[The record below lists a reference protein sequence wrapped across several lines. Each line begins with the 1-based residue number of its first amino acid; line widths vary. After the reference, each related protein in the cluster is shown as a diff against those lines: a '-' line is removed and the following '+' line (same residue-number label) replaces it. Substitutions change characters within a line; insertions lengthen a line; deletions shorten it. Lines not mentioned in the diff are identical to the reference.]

1 MAEEGV
7 TVAGPFRL
15 GLPAVIVHGGA
26 GGWKGLRSEE
36 EVVSAVRRA
45 AEAAQG
51 LNNAFDAVV
60 EAIRVMEDSGVL
72 NAGLG
77 SVVNYEGEVEMD
89 AGLMAGDLRVAG
101 GVAAVRYPRNP
112 IVLAAWV
119 ARNLPHVILA
129 GPAADRLAERLGL
142 PRHPGPQERML
153 KRWREMMRL
162 INEGELDR
170 LPGHAAAIA
179 RLYGGDT
186 VGAAAVWPGGEA
198 AAGTSTGGIMM
209 KHPGRVGD
217 SPVPGAGFYAEN
229 GVGACAATGI
239 GETILLAR
247 PCIYAVELLREGVPV
262 AAAAEAAVARHTRL
276 MGGDNLGVI
285 LVSADGYAAAAMNT
299 EAMPVAAAGPESRLA
314 ALLRRG
320 GKIK

>member
-1 MAEEGV
+1 MAEEKV

-26 GGWKGLRSEE
+26 GGWRGLHSEE
-36 EVVSAVRRA
+36 EVVAAVSRA

-51 LNNAFDAVV
+51 AGNALDAVV

-89 AGLMAGDLRVAG
+89 AGLMSGDLRVAG

-112 IVLAAWV
+112 IVLAAWI
-119 ARNLPHVILA
+119 ARNLPHVLLA
-129 GPAADRLAERLGL
+129 GPAADKLAERLGL
-142 PRHPGPQERML
+142 PRHPGPQERVL
-153 KRWREMMRL
+153 KRWKELRKL
-162 INEGELDR
+162 IQEGALDR
-170 LPGHAAAIA
+170 VPPHVAALA

-186 VGAAAVWPGGEA
+186 VGAAAVWPGGGA
-198 AAGTSTGGIMM
+198 AAGTSTGGLMM

-217 SPVPGAGFYAEN
+217 SPVPGAGFYAED
-229 GVGACAATGI
+229 GVGACAATGV

-247 PCIYAVELLREGVPV
+247 PCIHAIELLREGVPV
-262 AAAAEAAVARHTRL
+262 EAAAEAAVARHTRL
-276 MGGDNLGVI
+276 MGSDNLGIV

-299 EAMPVAAAGPESRLA
+299 EAMPIAASGPEARAA

>member
-7 TVAGPFRL
+7 TTAGPFRL

-26 GGWKGLRSEE
+26 GGWRGLHSEE
-36 EVVSAVRRA
+36 EVIDAVRRA
-45 AEAAQG
+45 VEAALG
-51 LNNAFDAVV
+51 AASAFDAVV

-89 AGLMAGDLRVAG
+89 AGLMTGDMRVAG

-112 IVLAAWV
+112 IILAAWV
-119 ARNLPHVILA
+119 ARSLPHVLLA
-129 GPAADRLAERLGL
+129 GPAADKLAERLGL
-142 PRHPGPQERML
+142 PRHPGPRENVLR
-153 KRWREMMRL
+153 RWRELRKLADEGRL
-162 INEGELDR
+162 DA
-170 LPGHAAAIA
+170 LPAHAAAIA

-186 VGAAAVWPGGEA
+186 VGAAAVWPGGAA
-198 AAGTSTGGIMM
+198 AAGTSTGGLMM
-209 KHPGRVGD
+209 KYPGRVGD
-217 SPVPGAGFYAEN
+217 SPIPGAGFYAEDD
-229 GVGACAATGI
+229 VGACAATGI
-239 GETILLAR
+239 GETIMLTR
-247 PCIYAVELLREGVPV
+247 PCVHAVALLREGVPV
-262 AAAAEAAVARHTRL
+262 VAAAEAAVARHTRL
-276 MGGDNLGVI
+276 MGSDSLGIV

-299 EAMPVAAAGPESRLA
+299 EAMPFAASGPASRAA